1 MRADR
6 SRSRGGVAAV
16 LGLACSWGGV
26 GVPAGAAEPVR
37 FNRDVRPIL
46 AENCFA
52 CHGPDRNARK
62 AGLRLDRED
71 EATRDRPGGAAVVP
85 GDLANSALIQRI
97 AAADLEEVMPPPKSG
112 KRLTAEQADTLRRW
126 VDQGAHW
133 EGHWAYTPP
142 GRPPLP
148 EVRAKGWPATPI
160 DRFLL
165 AALDAR
171 GLYPAPEADRPTLIR
186 RLSFDLTG
194 LPPTPAEVD
203 AFVADA
209 RPGAYESLVDRLL
222 ASPHYGERMA
232 QPWLD
237 LARYADTN
245 GYHIDNH
252 RDIWKYRDW
261 VIDAFNRNLPF
272 DRFAVE
278 QLAGD
283 LLPGA
288 TTEQKVASGF
298 NRNVMVNFE
307 GGADPEEYLTKY
319 VADRVATTATVF
331 LGSTMGCAECHDHK
345 YDPFKQADFYRFY
358 AFFNNVAE
366 AGLDG
371 NTDSPA
377 PRMKVAT
384 PAQAAK
390 LAELRAN
397 LGQAERLLAGP
408 MPRVDALQATWERE
422 QADSVA
428 AWSPLDPTSA
438 ASRDGSTLAKQAD
451 LSILAGGAN
460 PARDVYEVVA
470 ATDLASIRAI
480 RLEALT
486 HESLPF
492 KGAGR
497 AANANFVLTGFE
509 VEAAP
514 ADHPDRFAP
523 VPLARAEADY
533 FQAAGDFTPAKAI
546 DADPASGWAVDGDK
560 KREDRRIVFA
570 PAAPFGSGP
579 GTRLRFRLR
588 FESPYAQHAIGRFRL
603 AVTERDAPGLPIAT
617 AAILAKPEG
626 ARDDAQRAALRQYY
640 RATVSGEGRGLAA
653 TIAALK
659 QDAAAL
665 DKAIPTTMVMEELP
679 SPRETRVL
687 IRGDFRS
694 RGDAVAP
701 GVAAFLPPLPAGQ
714 PANRLGLARWL
725 VDPGNPLVAR
735 VAVNRLWMQ
744 FFGAGLVKTAN
755 DFGTQGEWPSH
766 PELLDWLATEF
777 VDRGWDLKGMVRLIV
792 TSSAYRQA
800 SKVERHLLEVDPDNR
815 LLARGPRLRLDAE
828 AIRDNAL
835 AVSGLLDR
843 RLGGPSVYPYQPPGL
858 WEALAFG
865 GSFSAQSYTQS
876 HGIDLYRRGL
886 YTYWKRSSPHPSL
899 SSFDAPNREVCA
911 VQRPRT
917 NTPLQAL
924 TLLNDPQYVEAARA
938 LGQRAMTE
946 GGPDPAARLTFAFR
960 LCTARPPRPRELE
973 VLTRIYLQQLD
984 RFRRDL
990 PAAEA
995 LLRVGESL
1003 RRDDLDPAEAAAWT
1017 AIGNVLLNLDETITR
1032 G

>member
-1 MRADR
+1 MKDDR
-6 SRSRGGVAAV
+6 SWGGAGVILGLAFGWGVAA
-16 LGLACSWGGV
+16 
-26 GVPAGAAEPVR
+26 PAGAAEPVR

-62 AGLRLDRED
+62 ADLRLDREE
-71 EATRDRPGGAAVVP
+71 EATRERPGGPAIVT
-85 GDLANSALIQRI
+85 GDPANSALIGRI
-97 AAADLEEVMPPPKSG
+97 AAADPEEVMPPRKSG
-112 KRLTAEQADTLRRW
+112 KRLTPEQAETLRRW
-126 VDQGAHW
+126 VEQGAHW

-160 DRFLL
+160 DRFVL

-171 GLYPAPEADRPTLIR
+171 GLYPSLEADRPTLIR

-209 RPGAYESLVDRLL
+209 SPGAYEALVDRLL

-232 QPWLD
+232 LPWLD

-252 RDIWKYRDW
+252 RDIWKYREW
-261 VIDAFNRNLPF
+261 VIDAFNGNMTF
-272 DRFAVE
+272 DRFTVE
-278 QLAGD
+278 QVAGD

-288 TTEQKVASGF
+288 TTAQKVASGF

-331 LGSTMGCAECHDHK
+331 LGSTMACAECHDHK

-366 AGLDG
+366 QGLDG
-371 NTDSPA
+371 NNDSPA
-377 PRMKVAT
+377 PRMKVPTAD
-384 PAQAAK
+384 QAAR
-390 LAELRAN
+390 LGDLRA
-397 LGQAERLLAGP
+397 RLARTEGMLAGP
-408 MPRVDALQATWERE
+408 MPRVDDLQAAWERE
-422 QADSVA
+422 QADSGA
-428 AWSPLDPTSA
+428 AWRTLDPASA
-438 ASRDGSTLAKQAD
+438 ASAGGSTLVKQAD
-451 LSILAGGAN
+451 LSVLAGGPN
-460 PARDVYEVVA
+460 PAQDVYEVVA
-470 ATDLASIRAI
+470 ATDLPSLRAI

-486 HESLPF
+486 DESLVG
-492 KGAGR
+492 KGTGR
-497 AANANFVLTGFE
+497 APNANFVLTGFQ

-514 ADHPDRFAP
+514 ADHPDQFAP
-523 VPLARAEADY
+523 IPLARAEADY
-533 FQAAGDFTPAKAI
+533 FQADGDFRPEKAI
-546 DADPASGWAVDGDK
+546 DADPGSGWAVDGDK
-560 KREDRRIVFA
+560 KREDRRLVVV
-570 PAAPFGSGP
+570 PASPFGSGP
-579 GTRLRFRLR
+579 GTRLKFRLR
-588 FESPYAQHAIGRFRL
+588 FESPFAQHAIGRFRL
-603 AVTERDAPGLPIAT
+603 SVTDRDAPGLPGPVAE
-617 AAILAKPEG
+617 ALARPEG
-626 ARDDAQRAALRQYY
+626 ARDEAQRAALRKYY
-640 RATVSGEGRGLAA
+640 RANVSGEGRTLAA
-653 TIAALK
+653 SIAELKRDADALE
-659 QDAAAL
+659 
-665 DKAIPTTMVMEELP
+665 KAIPTTMVMEELP

-687 IRGDFRS
+687 MRGDFRS
-694 RGDAVAP
+694 RGEPVSP
-701 GVAAFLPPLPAGQ
+701 GVPAFLPPLPAGQ

-725 VDPGNPLVAR
+725 VEPGNPLVAR

-777 VDRGWDLKGMVRLIV
+777 VNRGWDVKGMVRLIV

-800 SKVERHLLEVDPDNR
+800 SKVGRHLLDADPENR

-835 AVSGLLDR
+835 AISGLLDR

-865 GSFSAQSYTQS
+865 GAFSAQSYAQS
-876 HGIDLYRRGL
+876 HGADLYRRGL

-899 SSFDAPNREVCA
+899 SSFDAPNRELCA

-924 TLLNDPQYVEAARA
+924 TLLNDPQYIEAARA

-946 GGPDPAARLTFAFR
+946 GGPHLASRLTFAFR
-960 LCTARPPRPRELE
+960 LCTARPPKARELE
-973 VLTRIYLQQLD
+973 ILTRIYSQQLD
-984 RFRRDL
+984 RYRRDL

-995 LLRVGESL
+995 LLRVGESP
-1003 RRDDLDPAEAAAWT
+1003 RRADLDPAEAAAWA